1 MLMVAEM
8 TGSLA
13 LLPPAMI
20 AIGLASVVVR
30 DDSIYESQ
38 LRSRA
43 DAPGHRARFG
53 LPLLGSTPVREV
65 MRPPRLVATAD
76 RPLDELRTA
85 MHAANV
91 TAVAVVDG
99 NRFLGV
105 VSSDQPTDERATAG
119 SAADASYPTVSSD
132 ASLDSALDA
141 MVSAGVNWIPVL
153 ERDRVVGVIAMTEV
167 IGGYQTALRRALRL
181 LTGVTGTA
189 VLMEATVGVDSPFAG
204 SRVAT
209 APWPKG
215 CVAVSID
222 RQSQLV
228 APTPD
233 TELQAGDV
241 VVVVAPAG
249 AEVAIRT
256 LFGDVER

>member
-1 MLMVAEM
+1 
-8 TGSLA
+8 
-13 LLPPAMI
+13 
-20 AIGLASVVVR
+20 VR
-30 DDSIYESQ
+30 HDSIYESQ

-65 MRPPRLVATAD
+65 MRPPRLLIRAATPLAD
-76 RPLDELRTA
+76 ARAAIRA
-85 MHAANV
+85 AHAPGAS
-91 TAVAVVDG
+91 VVDG
-99 NRFLGV
+99 VRYLGV
-105 VSSDQPTDERATAG
+105 VTSDAADVEDTTTAG
-119 SAADASYPTVSSD
+119 AAADSAYPSVSSD

-153 ERDRVVGVIAMTEV
+153 ERDRVLGVIAMTEV

-189 VLMEATVGVDSPFAG
+189 VLMEATISPESPLAG
-204 SRVAT
+204 TRVAN
-209 APWPKG
+209 APWPRG

-228 APTPD
+228 SPTPE
-233 TELQAGDV
+233 TELKAGDV
-241 VVVVAPAG
+241 LVVVAPAG
-249 AEVAIRT
+249 AETTIRA
-256 LFGDVER
+256 LFGHTG